1 MLVLAATATL
11 AACDEY
17 VASDDPPS
25 DGDASPAE
33 VISPGTAPASGCG
46 TPDGLPRTVTVEA
59 LRRIDGSCV
68 GGADAVVFRCDP
80 ALDPVAVLGAGGSE
94 PAAFVGGSFA
104 VPVEEIPAR
113 AAAIGF
119 GATGRYYR
127 HQDDPALLYVQA
139 GGVTERWLALPR
151 PGAVAAPPAAMLVG
165 DSILDGSAAAL
176 ATPLEGWD
184 LTVDAEIGRTSIG
197 GVAVVESAA
206 ASPDVAVIE
215 LGTNDQSASTFRANA
230 DRILAAP
237 AVLEADLVVWV
248 TARTPEGLS
257 AAVNREIVSAV
268 SSLPHA
274 TVADW
279 DAEARVEDLADDGVH
294 LLPSNEDVFAA
305 FLAGVLED
313 WRAAVHARGPARCKN
328 AVVGAVV
335 PAAA

>member
-1 MLVLAATATL
+1 MLAATATL
-11 AACDEY
+11 AACDQY

-25 DGDASPAE
+25 DGGASSTEVASP
-33 VISPGTAPASGCG
+33 GPAVAASTCG
-46 TPDGLPRTVTVEA
+46 TPDELPRTVTVEA

-80 ALDPVAVLGAGGSE
+80 ALDPVAVLGAGGPE

-127 HQDDPALLYVQA
+127 HQDDPALLFVQA
-139 GGVTERWLALPR
+139 GGVLERWLALPR
-151 PGAVAAPPAAMLVG
+151 PGAVAAPPTALLVG
-165 DSILDGSAAAL
+165 DSILDGSATAL
-176 ATPLEGWD
+176 ATPLAAWD
-184 LTVDAEIGRTSIG
+184 LTVDAEIGRTSVG
-197 GVAVVESAA
+197 GIAVVESAA

-215 LGTNDQSASTFRANA
+215 LGTNDLSASTFRANA

-237 AVLEADLVVWV
+237 AVLDADLVVWV
-248 TARTPEGLS
+248 TARTPDGLS
-257 AAVNREIVSAV
+257 AAVNREIVAAA

-279 DAEARVEDLADDGVH
+279 DDAARAEDLADDGVH
-294 LLPSNEDVFAA
+294 LVPGDEDVFAG

-313 WRAAVHARGPARCKN
+313 WRAAVHARGPARCRN
-328 AVVGAVV
+328 AVVGTFV
-335 PAAA
+335 PVA